1 MGSDKIGKVRM
12 ASQQVSVLLIFQ
24 SLKTFSARCN
34 GFGDMNMKKSL
45 SDKCISVGVKIA

>member
-1 MGSDKIGKVRM
+1 VEIKFEQGHV

-24 SLKTFSARCN
+24 GHRTFSARCN

-45 SDKCISVGVKIA
+45 SGKRISVGVKIA